1 MRSSA
6 PGIDTS
12 PAEVTNISPH
22 GVWLLADG
30 EELFLPFD
38 RFPWFRDA
46 LVADVFRVEQ
56 PRPDHFRWPELDI
69 DLTRDSIR
77 HPDRYPLVASHGGP
91 AVHEP
96 EPR

>member
-6 PGIDTS
+6 PGIATS
-12 PAEVTNISPH
+12 SAEVTNISGH
-22 GVWLLADG
+22 GLWLLADG

-46 LVADVFRVEQ
+46 RVSDVLAVEQ
-56 PRPDHFRWPELDI
+56 PRPDHFRWPRLDV

-77 HPDRYPLVASHGGP
+77 HPDRYPLIAGHGAA

-96 EPR
+96 EAR